1 MAQRS
6 YFSQCG
12 DRNEP
17 LTFAPEKVISY
28 GQDVVLRKAD
38 EGVAISVC
46 AADRDQLDVSPS
58 TRMVTGVDL
67 NNGSSLEGLLA
78 GLAETIARA
87 GRETRII
94 PGHGPIVGRP
104 W

>member
-46 AADRDQLDVSPS
+46 AADRDQLDVFSIH
-58 TRMVTGVDL
+58 TD
-67 NNGSSLEGLLA
+67 
-78 GLAETIARA
+78 
-87 GRETRII
+87 
-94 PGHGPIVGRP
+94 GHWCRSEQR
-104 W
+104 WFA